1 MVGVWRKDQN
11 QGHQLVGKDVRSTC
25 HSVVEGE
32 VEGLLLSLARGP
44 GGCGALC
51 FSVLVNRLS
60 MGSCRRPRRIFLACP
75 LAGFEVAAE
84 GKALYVGA
92 EGMSAKYLWLRH

>member
-1 MVGVWRKDQN
+1 MCCRW
-11 QGHQLVGKDVRSTC
+11 TC
-25 HSVVEGE
+25 GW
-32 VEGLLLSLARGP
+32 RGP

-60 MGSCRRPRRIFLACP
+60 MGSCRRPRCIFLAWP
-75 LAGFEVAAE
+75 LAGFEVAVE
-84 GKALYVGA
+84 GKGA